1 MRRTTW
7 WSAAAVGGLWL
18 GLATSAMAQQ
28 ASQLPS
34 GPTQASKQQQMIQAR
49 LQNDPSLRNNH
60 IAVSID
66 NGVARLTGTVDSE
79 AEKAA
84 AARDATVAGVVGVD
98 NRLVVAGARLAQT
111 VADDALRASIREHL
125 LADEKSRFDQVSVKS
140 LNGVVTLSGSVPSDQ
155 AVKQA
160 VDIARG
166 TDGVSDVQNDMTIAP
181 REQ

>member
-1 MRRTTW
+1 MRRTLG
-7 WSAAAVGGLWL
+7 WSAVMAGGVWL
-18 GLATSAMAQQ
+18 GMAITVFAQQ
-28 ASQLPS
+28 PPQLPS
-34 GPTQASKQQQMIQAR
+34 GPTQAGKQQAMIRTR
-49 LQNDPSLRNNH
+49 LQNDPSLQTTH

-98 NRLVVAGARLAQT
+98 NRLVVTGGQREQT

-125 LADEKSRFDQVSVKS
+125 LADEKSRFDHVTVKS
-140 LNGVVTLSGSVPSDQ
+140 LNGVITLAGSVPSDQ

-160 VDIARG
+160 VEIARG
-166 TDGVSDVQNDMTIAP
+166 TEGVSDVENNLTIAP